1 MFKAGFARVD
11 VTPPFGTPLTGY
23 FALRTS
29 DGILDPIELNA
40 VAIQKDDNIALI
52 ITGDFMY
59 ITEKT
64 ATPIRELISKET
76 GLPIENILTQAL
88 HQHTTTSIDLSA
100 IDADEAYL
108 SVLKRKYCDVA
119 RMAIDDLKDA
129 TISVAEE
136 ETATPISFVRRY
148 RMKDGSARTN
158 PGFLN
163 PDILHPL
170 GESDNTVRLVKFSR
184 KDAKDIALVAFQTHP
199 DVIGGNKF
207 SADWPGFTRR
217 ITEQTL
223 DNVNCILINGCQG
236 DTNHLDFSK
245 PGMETHEE
253 KYAHSRFMGQ
263 TISDV
268 VVKIWNNTKEVEID
282 RIFGESVFAYVPA
295 VTEGTERVDECKEL
309 FDIVGLPE
317 NKEKY
322 TMEEIA
328 TIRRISRLD
337 NVVIAQKIPVSILTF
352 GNISIVGYG
361 GEAFTEYA
369 DVLRK
374 ANPNKFILTMMNANG
389 AQGYFPS
396 ASAYE
401 EGGYEACSS
410 NFRPVVAQTLQ
421 NAALELLKK

>member
-11 VTPPFGTPLTGY
+11 VTPPLGTNLTGY
-23 FALRTS
+23 FVLRVS

-40 VAIQKDDNIALI
+40 VAIQKNDDIALI

-64 ATPIRELISKET
+64 ATPIRELISAET
-76 GLPIENILTQAL
+76 GVPLENILTQAL
-88 HQHTTTSIDLSA
+88 HQHTTTTIDLSA
-100 IDADEAYL
+100 VDADYEYL
-108 SVLKRKYCDVA
+108 NVLKRKYCDVA
-119 RMAIDDLKDA
+119 KMAIADLADA
-129 TISVAEE
+129 TVSVAQE
-136 ETATPISFVRRY
+136 ETATPISFIRRY

-170 GESDNTVRLVKFSR
+170 GESDNTVRLVKFAR
-184 KDAKDIALVAFQTHP
+184 ENAKDIALVAFQTHP

-207 SADWPGFTRR
+207 SADWPGFARR

-223 DNVNCILINGCQG
+223 DNVNCILVNGCQG

-245 PGMETHEE
+245 PGLETHEE
-253 KYAHSRFMGQ
+253 RYAHSRFMGQ

-268 VVKIWNNTKEVEID
+268 VAKIWNNTKEVEID
-282 RIFGESVFAYVPA
+282 RIFGECVFTYVPA

-337 NVVIAQKIPVSILTF
+337 NVAVAQRIPVCILTF

-369 DVLRK
+369 HVLRK
-374 ANPNKFILTMMNANG
+374 AHPEKFILTAINADG
-389 AQGYFPS
+389 SQGYFPS

-410 NFRPVVAQTLQ
+410 NFRPVVAPTLQ
-421 NAALELLKK
+421 NIALELLKK